1 MAPGVKKDI
10 ATLERSIGSYGAD
23 RAVVAYSG
31 GVDSTVVVALAA
43 RSLGAGAVTAVTAV
57 SPSYPAGELASARE
71 VVATIGVEHRTV
83 ETHEVERDAYARND
97 AMRCFHCK
105 SELYATLGKLVTDL
119 AQPGTVF
126 LAGANADDAKD
137 FRPGLEAAR
146 QRGVRNPLLEA
157 GIGKTGVRAIARRLG
172 LAVADKPALAC
183 LSSRVAYGVRI
194 TPELLARIDTAERA
208 VRALGFDIVRVR
220 HLGENASIEIATED
234 LVRFKTHP
242 QLPAVFDEIRSLG
255 WHAVSV
261 DPDGYRSGSLNV
273 LLGPEELG
281 RRPGG
286 RALRRG

>member
-1 MAPGVKKDI
+1 VPGVESAI
-10 ATLERSIGSYGAD
+10 AKLEGSIGSYGAR

-31 GVDSTVVVALAA
+31 GVDSTVVVAVAA
-43 RSLGAGAVTAVTAV
+43 RSLGAKAVTAVTAV

-105 SELYATLGKLVTDL
+105 TELYATLGKLLVDHS
-119 AQPGTVF
+119 QPGTVF
-126 LAGANADDAKD
+126 LAGANADDAED

-157 GIGKTGVRAIARRLG
+157 GIGKSVVRAIAQRLG
-172 LAVADKPALAC
+172 LTVADKPALAC

-194 TPELLARIDTAERA
+194 TPDLLARIDKAEQA

-220 HLGENASIEIATED
+220 HLGESASIEVATEH
-234 LVRFKTHP
+234 LVRFRTHP
-242 QLPAVFDEIRSLG
+242 RLPAVLDEIRSLG
-255 WHAVSV
+255 WHTVSV

-273 LLGPEELG
+273 LLGLEELG
-281 RRPGG
+281 RRPGR
-286 RALRRG
+286 RALRHD

>member
-1 MAPGVKKDI
+1 VESTISK
-10 ATLERSIGSYGAD
+10 LESSIGSYGAR

-31 GVDSTVVVALAA
+31 GVDSTVVVAVAA
-43 RSLGAGAVTAVTAV
+43 RSLGAKAVTAVTAV

-105 SELYATLGKLVTDL
+105 TELYATLGKLCVDH
-119 AQPGTVF
+119 ARPGTVF
-126 LAGANADDAKD
+126 LAGANADDVED

-157 GIGKTGVRAIARRLG
+157 GIGKSGVRAIAQRLG
-172 LAVADKPALAC
+172 LTVADKPALAC

-194 TPELLARIDTAERA
+194 TPDLLARIDKAERA

-220 HLGENASIEIATED
+220 HLGESASIEVATED
-234 LVRFKTHP
+234 LGRFRTHP
-242 QLPAVFDEIRSLG
+242 RLPAVIDEIRGLG
-255 WHAVSV
+255 WHTVSV

-273 LLGPEELG
+273 LLGLEELG
-281 RRPGG
+281 RRPGR
-286 RALRRG
+286 RAVRDG